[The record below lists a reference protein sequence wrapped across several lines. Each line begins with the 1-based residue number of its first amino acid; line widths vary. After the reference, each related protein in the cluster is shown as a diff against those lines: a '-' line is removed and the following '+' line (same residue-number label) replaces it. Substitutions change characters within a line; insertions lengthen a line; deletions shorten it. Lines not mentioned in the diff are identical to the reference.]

1 MKEYVEIENRT
12 LTPTGKGAS
21 ACAFL
26 DKNFNDF
33 IKYNY
38 TAELEETLDKIARGE
53 MEWVPTT
60 DSFYKYLTEM
70 VGKTEKLSPE
80 ERKQERV
87 LGTDPKSGR
96 TVSVRHGPF
105 GPHAMIGTKDD
116 PKEAGKPKS
125 ASLKIGQDIT
135 TITLE
140 EALEL
145 FVLPRLLGETP
156 DGEHITA
163 CLGRFGPYLNYG
175 EKKNLSLK
183 GLEKEGEDPYDP
195 YTITFEQA
203 LPLVEEK
210 KIIEANKVIQN
221 FEDKG
226 IQVLNGRFGPY
237 VTDGTKNVKVP
248 KDQEPKELSLE
259 ECIHMIENAPVK
271 RGRFGTKKKVVA
283 KKKVVKKKST
293 KKKAENT

>member
-1 MKEYVEIENRT
+1 M
-12 LTPTGKGAS
+12 
-21 ACAFL
+21 
-26 DKNFNDF
+26 
-33 IKYNY
+33 
-38 TAELEETLDKIARGE
+38 
-53 MEWVPTT
+53 
-60 DSFYKYLTEM
+60 
-70 VGKTEKLSPE
+70 
-80 ERKQERV
+80 
-87 LGTDPKSGR
+87 
-96 TVSVRHGPF
+96 
-105 GPHAMIGTKDD
+105 
-116 PKEAGKPKS
+116 
-125 ASLKIGQDIT
+125 
-135 TITLE
+135 
-140 EALEL
+140 
-145 FVLPRLLGETP
+145 
-156 DGEHITA
+156 
-163 CLGRFGPYLNYG
+163 
-175 EKKNLSLK
+175 SLK

-221 FEDKG
+221 FEEKG